1 MKARVPREYQNL
13 SPQQKERL
21 KKYLT
26 DVVTEV
32 TKKQEEHD
40 CRVILELYLKMVC
53 CVLHDAFGFGEDR
66 LTCFIGNHKRLFI
79 TQNKLVDKGEQIEYL
94 NGRMAEIFKK
104 NGFPQDF
111 LDSLIGEI
119 VLKDADP
126 EE

>member
-1 MKARVPREYQNL
+1 MKARVPKEYQNL

-21 KKYLT
+21 KRYLT

-66 LTCFIGNHKRLFI
+66 LTCFIGNHKRLFL
-79 TQNKLVDKGEQIEYL
+79 TQNKLVDKGEQLEYL

-119 VLKDADP
+119 VLKDADS

>member
-66 LTCFIGNHKRLFI
+66 LTCFIGNHKRLFV

-119 VLKDADP
+119 VLKDADA

>member
-1 MKARVPREYQNL
+1 MKARVPKEYQNL

-66 LTCFIGNHKRLFI
+66 LTCFIGNHKRLFV

-119 VLKDADP
+119 VLKDEDP